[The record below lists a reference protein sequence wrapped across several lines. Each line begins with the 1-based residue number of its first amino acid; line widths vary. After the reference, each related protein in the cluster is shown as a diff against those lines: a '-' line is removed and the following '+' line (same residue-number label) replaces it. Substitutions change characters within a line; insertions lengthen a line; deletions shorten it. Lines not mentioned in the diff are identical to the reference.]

1 MIKNFINLSIAVV
14 AVAALPSVA
23 QAGTATASG
32 TATINVENQCTVAAK
47 NIDLGTF
54 SISDT
59 WSNVGRQIGSLDNA
73 TLYFR
78 AGSKGLEYVDYG
90 TINCTAG
97 TIFQISI
104 KGTGPNGF
112 VALKLGGNTGY
123 LAPHLKAFD
132 GKPVLDSPDAPT
144 TGGVRVHLSSFL
156 NKANGANQTLHGH
169 MPMLYNGSLFLA
181 PSEKLGVA
189 GSFSDTLTYS
199 FYF

>member
-90 TINCTAG
+90 TINCSAG
-97 TIFQISI
+97 TIFQLSI
-104 KGTGPNGF
+104 KGTGPNGT
-112 VALKLGGNTGY
+112 VKLKIGPATG
-123 LAPHLKAFD
+123 LFAPFLKTFD
-132 GKPVLDSPDAPT
+132 GEAVLDGFDAPAG
-144 TGGVRVHLSSFL
+144 GGVRIHMSTFL
-156 NKANGANQTLHGH
+156 QKANGSNQTLHGH
-169 MPMLYNGSLFLA
+169 MPTLFNGDL
-181 PSEKLGVA
+181 PIPTEKLVEG
-189 GSFSDTLTYS
+189 GTFTDTLTYKY
-199 FYF
+199 YF